1 MKEYESK
8 VALIDEIKR
17 TSKLFIEEFN
27 DIKEED
33 IHKIIDGL
41 DRSPSQMISYQLGWI
56 NLIQFWESQEKLGKT
71 VITPSPKY
79 KWNKLGELYNE
90 FYKEYEDYSLEEL
103 INLFKKD
110 LDSLISWIE
119 SLSDGEL
126 FISGSRQW
134 ASSTPSKWPIWKW
147 IHINTVAPFKTFRTK
162 IRKWKRLKKELDNI
176 DKKL

>member
-1 MKEYESK
+1 M
-8 VALIDEIKR
+8 
-17 TSKLFIEEFN
+17 
-27 DIKEED
+27 
-33 IHKIIDGL
+33 
-41 DRSPSQMISYQLGWI
+41 
-56 NLIQFWESQEKLGKT
+56 
-71 VITPSPKY
+71 ITPSPKY

-90 FYKEYEDYSLEEL
+90 FYKEYENYSLEEL

-119 SLSDGEL
+119 SLSDSEL
-126 FISGSRQW
+126 FTSESRQW
-134 ASSTPSKWPIWKW
+134 ASSTPSKWPVWKW